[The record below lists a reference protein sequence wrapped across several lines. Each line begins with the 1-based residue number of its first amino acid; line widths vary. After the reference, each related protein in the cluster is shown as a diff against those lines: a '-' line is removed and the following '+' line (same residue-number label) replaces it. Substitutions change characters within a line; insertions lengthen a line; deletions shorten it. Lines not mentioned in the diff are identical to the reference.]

1 MIYMSIIANLQSFVN
16 NSRHILYVSYKPS
29 NDRFRRTA
37 KIIIFGILIIGLTG
51 FVIAI
56 IISLLVYGN
65 LSFV

>member
-1 MIYMSIIANLQSFVN
+1 MGMIANFSSFVN
-16 NSRHILYVSYKPS
+16 NARHILYVSYKPS
-29 NDRFRRTA
+29 NDRFKRTA

-56 IISLLVYGN
+56 IVSLLVYGN

>member
-1 MIYMSIIANLQSFVN
+1 MIGNLKSFITN
-16 NSRHILYVSYKPS
+16 ARHILYVSYKPG

-37 KIIIFGILIIGLTG
+37 KIIIFGIVIIGLLG

-56 IISLLVYGN
+56 IVSLLVYGN